1 MNQPIPRPNFLVPAE
16 VNRFA
21 PTFIKREDRIQAYM
35 NSGLS
40 AQSLVAR
47 IARLRHGTGSISV
60 AVFDRVS
67 RETIEPST
75 TYRDLVEKLVDTEI
89 EERSVITEWVTCA
102 SCGENRHSK
111 AKKSCKRCEAVEDIR
126 LTLPKD
132 FETKRHQ
139 LSHDSPTTIRVPF
152 CLRSASY
159 SPEAWSALLSQFSY
173 SDWQYYYFNFVGN
186 ELDPEIAARP
196 ICKECEKGAVLAYL
210 DERHEEALHMNTQF
224 NLRRQRREEKEK
236 KAKAHQIQ
244 CKGCNRVFL
253 KVPEMKANIQR
264 NCTAFDELKLCGS
277 CVSALASGPRFEEF
291 LKVMLDEAYERAAI
305 LWVIPEKKATERPH
319 TGEKESK

>member
-67 RETIEPST
+67 RETIKPST
-75 TYRDLVEKLVDTEI
+75 TYQDLVERLVDIEI
-89 EERSVITEWVTCA
+89 EERSVITEWATCA

-111 AKKSCKRCEAVEDIR
+111 ARKSCKRCETIEDIR
-126 LTLPKD
+126 RVVPKD

-139 LSHDSPTTIRVPF
+139 LSPENHTSMRLPF
-152 CLRSASY
+152 CLRTVNY
-159 SPEAWSALLSQFSY
+159 SPEPWHVFLSQFSIE
-173 SDWQYYYFNFVGN
+173 DWRSYYFGFVGN
-186 ELDPEIAARP
+186 ESDPEIAARP
-196 ICKECEKGAVLAYL
+196 FCEECGRVQHEQHMAERHQEALYL
-210 DERHEEALHMNTQF
+210 DTQF

-236 KAKAHQIQ
+236 RVKAHQIQ

-253 KVPEMKANIQR
+253 KVPEMKANVQR
-264 NCTAFDELKLCGS
+264 NCTAFDALKLCGS
-277 CVSALASGPRFEEF
+277 CVSALVAGPRFDEF
-291 LKVMLDEAYERAAI
+291 LKVMLDDAYERAAI
-305 LWVIPEKKATERPH
+305 LWVIPEKEAPTAPQGQKDV
-319 TGEKESK
+319 K

>member
-1 MNQPIPRPNFLVPAE
+1 MNQPIPRPSFVVPQE
-16 VNRFA
+16 VSRFA

-35 NSGLS
+35 SSGLS
-40 AQSLVAR
+40 AQSLVTR

-75 TYRDLVEKLVDTEI
+75 TYQDLVEKLVDAEI
-89 EERSVITEWVTCA
+89 EERSVITEWATCA

-111 AKKSCKRCEAVEDIR
+111 ARKSCKRCETVEDIR
-126 LTLPKD
+126 RVVPKD

-152 CLRSASY
+152 CLRSAGY
-159 SPEAWSALLSQFSY
+159 SPEAWNVLLSQFSS
-173 SDWQYYYFNFVGN
+173 SDWQHYYFRFVGN
-186 ELDPEIAARP
+186 ESDPEIAARP
-196 ICKECEKGAVLAYL
+196 FCEECGTVQ
-210 DERHEEALHMNTQF
+210 HESHMADLHQEALDLNAQL

-236 KAKAHQIQ
+236 KVKAHQIQ

-277 CVSALASGPRFEEF
+277 CVSALVAGPRFDEF
-291 LKVMLDEAYERAAI
+291 LKVMLDDAYERAAI
-305 LWVIPEKKATERPH
+305 LWVIPD
-319 TGEKESK
+319 KEAPTAPEGQKDVK